1 MRRGSEQ
8 ADNRRVTVVQ
18 LWHGVEEM
26 GDKACAADHCRSGD
40 VGRCCAR
47 CKLASDSEIYSR

>member
-47 CKLASDSEIYSR
+47 CKLASDS